1 MTTASETPVAPSPS
15 RATRPFIWSVR
26 RELWEYRSAYIA
38 PLITAG
44 FVMFGFLIRLA
55 HLPELVRHLASR
67 SQIEQFGEI
76 NKSTGFATVG
86 IIVAGLVVSVFYSLG
101 ALNNERRDR
110 SILFWK
116 SLPVSDVTTVL
127 SKASMPLFVVPCI
140 VFVITLSVQLV
151 MQVVGSAVLAA
162 KGISPAILWTYWP
175 PLKMTVMLLYGL
187 VVLTL
192 WWAPIYGWLLFIS
205 AWAKRMTF
213 LWAVLPVPAVMLV
226 EKIGLDTSYLA
237 HMFSD
242 RLTGFLGKA
251 FSYESAANSVAKGT
265 LPDQFSLLT
274 PMRFL
279 ESPGLW
285 LGLVA
290 AGVFLAG
297 AVWLRRNREPI

>member
-1 MTTASETPVAPSPS
+1 MTITSEATNATLPPK
-15 RATRPFIWSVR
+15 ATRPFYWSVR

-44 FVMFGFLIRLA
+44 VVMFGYLIRLA
-55 HLPELVRHLASR
+55 HLPDLIRQIASR
-67 SQIEQFGEI
+67 PQIEQFAEI
-76 NKSTGFATVG
+76 NKSTGFAAVG
-86 IIVAGLVVSVFYSLG
+86 IIIAGLVISVFYSLG

-127 SKASMPLFVVPCI
+127 SKASIPLVVMPCI
-140 VFVITLSVQLV
+140 VFAITIVVQFI
-151 MQVVGSAVLAA
+151 MQIVGSAVLAA
-162 KGISPAILWTYWP
+162 KGVNPAILWTYWP
-175 PLKMTVMLLYGL
+175 PLKMVLTLFYGL

-213 LWAVLPVPAVMLV
+213 LWAVLPVPAVMIV
-226 EKIGLDTSYLA
+226 EKIGFDTSYFA
-237 HMFSD
+237 AMISD
-242 RLTGFLGKA
+242 RLTGFMNKA
-251 FSYESAANSVAKGT
+251 FYFDGAAKSAAKGILT
-265 LPDQFSLLT
+265 DQLSLLT
-274 PMRFL
+274 PTRFL
-279 ESPGLW
+279 ETPGLW

-290 AGVFLAG
+290 AAAFLAG